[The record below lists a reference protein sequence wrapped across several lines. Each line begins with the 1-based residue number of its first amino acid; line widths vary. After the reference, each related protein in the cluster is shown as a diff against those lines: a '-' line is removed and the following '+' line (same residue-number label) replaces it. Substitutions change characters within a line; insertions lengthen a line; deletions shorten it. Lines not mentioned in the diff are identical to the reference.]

1 MFLYIKSAEYLAE
14 AQELVDFTGMLTLV
28 TQLPENNS
36 IYLCLDHDGLAV
48 IGKDFSPVYIA
59 AIYTKLNTRLQN
71 ISSELLIQAIKLK
84 PNKTNSLLE
93 RGDALALGCSNPGMI
108 IVWDLTAGLGKD
120 ALLIASYGYHVT
132 MVEQNPVLAT
142 ILYYALQN
150 NFLPNKRLKIVY
162 ANSIDF
168 IANSSES
175 PNIVY
180 LDPMFKD
187 NKSAKAKK
195 DMQIIQYLTHNEI
208 EDQSQELFESAY
220 AKVLN
225 KLVIKR
231 DNKQANL
238 VISPKPSYAKLGKT
252 IRYDIYT
259 KIKE

>member
-1 MFLYIKSAEYLAE
+1 MFLYTESSEYLTQ
-14 AQELVDFTGMLTLV
+14 AQELVDFTGELTLV
-28 TQLPENNS
+28 SELPTS
-36 IYLCLDHDGLAV
+36 ALIYLRLGCDGLAV

-59 AIYTKLNTRLQN
+59 EIYTKLNSRLQN

-84 PNKTNSLLE
+84 NS
-93 RGDALALGCSNPGMI
+93 GDMDSVM
-108 IVWDLTAGLGKD
+108 VWDLTAGLGKD
-120 ALLIASYGYHVT
+120 ALLIASYGYNVT

-142 ILYYALQN
+142 ILYYALRH
-150 NFLPNKRLKIVY
+150 NFLPSKNLKIVY

-168 IANSSES
+168 VKSFAEP
-175 PNIVY
+175 PNIIY

-195 DMQIIQYLTHNEI
+195 DMQIIQYLTHDEV
-208 EDQSQELFESAY
+208 EDQSQELFKISY

-225 KLVIKR
+225 KLVVKR
-231 DNKQANL
+231 DNKQASV
-238 VISPKPSYAKLGKT
+238 VISPKFSYAKLGKT